1 MPDSNETFQSDV
13 LAGLAASPK
22 AVPPKHF
29 YDKVGS
35 HLFEAITELSEYY
48 PTRTETAL
56 LKNAA
61 AEISDYISPGAALV
75 EFGSGASVKTR
86 LILDAAPQTAV
97 YVPVDISEDALAVA
111 ASAINADYPDLAVAP
126 LAGDFTD
133 DLELP
138 ESAGGRPRT
147 GFFPGSTI
155 GNFEHEDAVA
165 FLRAA
170 ARMLRAGAQFVVGV
184 DLVKDP
190 AVLVRAYDDAQG
202 VTAAFNKNLLGRINR
217 ELSGDFDLTAFA
229 HRSIWNPDK
238 SRVEMHLVSLKDQTA
253 HAAGQAFRFAA
264 GETIHTENS
273 HKFTPEGFSR
283 LAGQAGWR
291 TLKLWTSP
299 EPAFAV
305 FMLAVQE
312 GRAGALG

>member
-1 MPDSNETFQSDV
+1 MPETNGTFEADV
-13 LAGLAASPK
+13 LSGLSAEPK

-35 HLFEAITELSEYY
+35 HLFEAITELPEYY

-56 LKNAA
+56 LTDAA
-61 AEISDYISPGAALV
+61 AEIAGYVSDGAALV

-111 ASAINADYPDLAVAP
+111 ASAINADYPNLTVAP

-138 ESAGGRPRT
+138 QAAQGRPRT

-165 FLRAA
+165 FLRSAA
-170 ARMLRAGAQFVVGV
+170 HMLRSGAQFVVGV

-202 VTAAFNKNLLGRINR
+202 VTAAFNKNLLARINR
-217 ELSGDFDLTAFA
+217 ELDGDFDLTAFA
-229 HRSIWNPDK
+229 HKAVWNPDK
-238 SRVEMHLVSLKDQTA
+238 SRVEMHLVSLRDQTA
-253 HAAGQAFRFAA
+253 RAAGRAFRFAD

-283 LAGQAGWR
+283 LAERGGWR

-305 FMLAVQE
+305 FMLA
-312 GRAGALG
+312 AL

>member
-1 MPDSNETFQSDV
+1 MPEANGTFEADV
-13 LAGLAASPK
+13 LAGLAAQPRAMS
-22 AVPPKHF
+22 PKHF

-35 HLFEAITELSEYY
+35 HLFEAITELPEYY

-56 LKNAA
+56 LSDAA
-61 AEISDYISPGAALV
+61 PEIASYISDGATLV
-75 EFGSGASVKTR
+75 EFGSGASIKTR
-86 LILDAAPQTAV
+86 LILDAAPQAAV
-97 YVPVDISEDALAVA
+97 YVPVDISEDALAAAA
-111 ASAINADYPDLAVAP
+111 ASIGADYPNLTVAP

-138 ESAGGRPRT
+138 QAAQGRPRT

-155 GNFEHEDAVA
+155 GNFEHEEALR

-170 ARMLRAGAQFVVGV
+170 AHLLRSGAQFVIGV

-202 VTAAFNKNLLGRINR
+202 VTAAFNKNLLARINR
-217 ELSGDFDLTAFA
+217 ELDGDFDLTAFA
-229 HRSIWNPDK
+229 HRAIWNPD
-238 SRVEMHLVSLKDQTA
+238 RNRIEMHLVSLKDQTA
-253 HAAGQAFRFAA
+253 RAAGRSFQFAE

-273 HKFTPEGFSR
+273 HKFTPDGFSR
-283 LAGQAGWR
+283 LAEEAGWR

-305 FMLAVQE
+305 FMLA
-312 GRAGALG
+312 AD